1 MSLKMFPHTITI
13 LNKSVKT
20 NQDTSVI
27 DPYYRKTV
35 VKNVLFV
42 QDENTSRNKFGLSN
56 ADRISVYI
64 PKKSVDRVDK
74 TFVSG
79 VAYEGLDE
87 AGQAESFAFQKGDYV
102 CLGDVSSDGAN
113 INSLKNLDGNVYE
126 ITGLASYMMGNIPN
140 YVLGAK

>member
-1 MSLKMFPHTITI
+1 MGLKMFPHTITI

-27 DPYYRKTV
+27 VPYYRKTV

-42 QDENTSRNKFGLSN
+42 LDENTGRNHFGLTN
-56 ADRISVYI
+56 ADSVSVYI

-79 VAYEGLDE
+79 SEYESLSEIEQAGAY
-87 AGQAESFAFQKGDYV
+87 SFQKGDYV
-102 CLGDVSSDGAN
+102 CFGDVGADGVN
-113 INSLKNLDGNVYE
+113 INELKNSGNLYC
-126 ITGLASYMMGNIPN
+126 ITGLKSYMFGSIPN
-140 YVLGAK
+140 YVIGAK

>member
-1 MSLKMFPHTITI
+1 MLKMFPHTITI

-20 NQDTSVI
+20 NQDTSI
-27 DPYYRKTV
+27 TDPYYRKTV

-42 QDENTSRNKFGLSN
+42 QDENSSRNKFGLSN

-74 TFVSG
+74 NFVSG

-87 AGQAESFAFQKGDYV
+87 VGQAESFAFQKGDYV
-102 CLGDVSSDGAN
+102 CLGDVSSDGAS